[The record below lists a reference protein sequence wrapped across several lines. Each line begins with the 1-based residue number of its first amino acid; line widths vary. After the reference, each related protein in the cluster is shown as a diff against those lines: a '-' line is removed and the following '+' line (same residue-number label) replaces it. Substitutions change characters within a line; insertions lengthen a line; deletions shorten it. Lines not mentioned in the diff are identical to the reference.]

1 MKRLVSLLLYH
12 FNFQVEKLTT
22 QLNMAEQDNAELK
35 STVKN
40 MERILEIERQD
51 RDATEQKTITLL
63 EDVRRKWS
71 RAEEERMEV
80 VRRELSEEKERA
92 ARDKILEVDLERGVA
107 YLHHGAPIS
116 IVHRDL
122 KSANGKN

>member
-1 MKRLVSLLLYH
+1 M
-12 FNFQVEKLTT
+12 EKLTT

-51 RDATEQKTITLL
+51 RAATEQKTITLL

-80 VRRELSEEKERA
+80 VRRVEQTGNSQ
-92 ARDKILEVDLERGVA
+92 EVT
-107 YLHHGAPIS
+107 
-116 IVHRDL
+116 IVEC
-122 KSANGKN
+122 GQI

>member
-1 MKRLVSLLLYH
+1 M
-12 FNFQVEKLTT
+12 TT

-51 RDATEQKTITLL
+51 RAATEQKTITLL

-92 ARDKILEVDLERGVA
+92 EEGESKWREAQGQ
-107 YLHHGAPIS
+107 
-116 IVHRDL
+116 L
-122 KSANGKN
+122 KKCKGSWRQSMG